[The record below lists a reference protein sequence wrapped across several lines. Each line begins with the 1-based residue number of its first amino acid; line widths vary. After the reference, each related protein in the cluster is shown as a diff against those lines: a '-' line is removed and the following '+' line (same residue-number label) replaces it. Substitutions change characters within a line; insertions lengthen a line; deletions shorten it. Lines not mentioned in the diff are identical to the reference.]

1 MSLYILI
8 FYFCLAVAFMLFM
21 QYIKPLN
28 NIKRIIGIFWF
39 LLLGILFYGM
49 FFESTRGFITLFQQG
64 FWVIICIFLAGVV
77 SIFIEKQYNNISI
90 IYFLFWYFG
99 IPIFYAISV
108 NYSLLK
114 GEITLQTFIKIVF
127 YIGFFL
133 FALLSI
139 MGFVAWIK
147 ARYIFFKI
155 CFIAVIFFYFPFLF
169 VAGIIFRWLNK

>member
-1 MSLYILI
+1 MSLYPI
-8 FYFCLAVAFMLFM
+8 FIFFIVVAFVLFV
-21 QYIKPLN
+21 QYIKPLH

-39 LLLGILFYGM
+39 LLLSILLYGM
-49 FFESTRGFITLFQQG
+49 LFESTRGFIVLFQQG
-64 FWVIICIFLAGVV
+64 FWVIICIFLLGIV
-77 SIFIEKQYNNISI
+77 SIFIETQYKNISI

-108 NYSLLK
+108 NYSLLQGK
-114 GEITLQTFIKIVF
+114 IALQAFIEIVC

-147 ARYIFFKI
+147 ARYMFFKI
-155 CFIAVIFFYFPFLF
+155 CFIVVLFFYVPFLF
-169 VAGIIFRWLNK
+169 VAGIVFKWFDK

>member
-1 MSLYILI
+1 MSIYSLI
-8 FYFCLAVAFMLFM
+8 FHFCLAVAFILSM

-28 NIKRIIGIFWF
+28 NIKRIIGVFWL
-39 LLLGILFYGM
+39 LLLGI
-49 FFESTRGFITLFQQG
+49 
-64 FWVIICIFLAGVV
+64 V
-77 SIFIEKQYNNISI
+77 SIFIEKQYKNISI

-114 GEITLQTFIKIVF
+114 GEITLQTFIEIVF

-133 FALLSI
+133 FTLLSI

-147 ARYIFFKI
+147 ARYMFFKI
-155 CFIAVIFFYFPFLF
+155 CFIAVLFFYFPFLF
-169 VAGIIFRWLNK
+169 VAGIVFRLLDK